1 MDKKVVGVIIDGA
14 KKEKITI
21 GEANERKKTFSPL
34 LVNNICYKELRNA
47 KKKVKTTNYG
57 TSFDLENLIKYLQEI
72 HSKFGNM
79 DVLYYNGKTEC
90 FTRPSLSD
98 IDVVKR
104 YFTISGNMETKSME
118 IKNDKA
124 LSFFHS

>member
-1 MDKKVVGVIIDGA
+1 MDKKVVSIIIDGV

-34 LVNNICYKELRNA
+34 LVNNICYNELRDTR
-47 KKKVKTTNYG
+47 KKVRTTNYG
-57 TSFDLENLIKYLQEI
+57 ASFDLESLIKYLQEI

-79 DVLYYNGKTEC
+79 DILYYNGKTEC

-98 IDVVKR
+98 IDVVKI
-104 YFTISGNMETKSME
+104 YVTISGNMEEKNME

>member
-1 MDKKVVGVIIDGA
+1 MDKKVVSVIIDGVE
-14 KKEKITI
+14 KEKITI

-34 LVNNICYKELRNA
+34 LVNNICYKELRDTR
-47 KKKVKTTNYG
+47 KKVRTTNYG

-79 DVLYYNGKTEC
+79 DILYYNGKTEC

-104 YFTISGNMETKSME
+104 YFTISGNMETKNME

>member
-1 MDKKVVGVIIDGA
+1 MDKKVVSIIIDGV

-34 LVNNICYKELRNA
+34 LVNNICYNELRDTR
-47 KKKVKTTNYG
+47 KKVRTTNYG
-57 TSFDLENLIKYLQEI
+57 ASFDLESLIKYLQEI

-79 DVLYYNGKTEC
+79 DILYYNGKTEC

-98 IDVVKR
+98 IDVVKI
-104 YFTISGNMETKSME
+104 YVTIS
-118 IKNDKA
+118 
-124 LSFFHS
+124 